1 MFLKIKK
8 IIGLG
13 AGLVCVIA
21 GFYSGGMDSTYSH
34 YPRIPDPETNRTVPH
49 TIKNFVVYITKEDQE
64 FLSWLFW
71 VQIGSGAV
79 AGLVLLIHG
88 GDPFKSGK

>member
-13 AGLVCVIA
+13 AALVCVIV
-21 GFYSGGMDSTYSH
+21 GFYAGSLEGVYID
-34 YPRIPDPETNRTVPH
+34 YPRFPNPETNRTVPYA
-49 TIKNFVVYITKEDQE
+49 IRNIVVYITKEDQE

-71 VQIGSGAV
+71 IQIGSGAI
-79 AGLVLLIHG
+79 ALLVLLIHR
-88 GDPFKSGK
+88 GDPFKSEK

>member
-8 IIGLG
+8 IIGLS
-13 AGLVCVIA
+13 AGIILIIA
-21 GFYSGGMDSTYSH
+21 AFYSVGMDNTYIG
-34 YPRIPDPETNRTVPH
+34 YPTIPDPETNRTVPYA
-49 TIKNFVVYITKEDQE
+49 IRNIVVYITKEDQE

-71 VQIGSGAV
+71 AQVGSGAV
-79 AGLVLLIHG
+79 FVLILLIHG